1 MSHILGLKF
10 RDSGQIYYFDSGAFV
25 VNTFDRVIVNTDQGM
40 ALAKVVL
47 VLDEPPED
55 FEGGE
60 IKPIYRLASE
70 EDIVQEKENEAL
82 GKEAF
87 EYCRKCVIEHK
98 LDMKLVDVDVFFDRC
113 KIVFYFTAPNRIDF
127 RELVKDLVRTY
138 RTRIE
143 LRQIGVRHETQMTG
157 AVGNCGQL
165 CCCRRF
171 LRKFAP
177 VTIKMAKEQN
187 LFLNPTKISGIC
199 GRLLCCLAYEQDNYE
214 QFHAK
219 CPRVGKRY
227 ITERG
232 GMKVLRANF
241 FRDSLSVLPDG
252 GEEEEISID
261 EWTDLEPQRPDP
273 NQQQQQQQQ
282 QQQRPENKPRKDK
295 PRKAKDG
302 SDDEPGGA
310 DTSSEEPKA
319 AKAKEE
325 TQAEAAEPA
334 QAKPERKKRDQKRGR
349 RGAKGR
355 KRDKSDEQQGESPA
369 NGGGDKASESREKP
383 QETAMPAGEVVQSE
397 KGPTQN
403 LPAVKTKGTFGIS
416 GLGAQPA
423 KPQQSEEEQG
433 KAPVEEKAAKA
444 EQKEAKPEGPI
455 DQQTGDAT
463 AEKDAQD
470 GSGKSKKG
478 KGRSRSS
485 RRRPSR
491 RSGRGR
497 GGNKGGGESGSAS
510 KDSGES
516 AGSGNARPSGD
527 SKSSG
532 SPAGGGEPGSAGGS
546 EKSGSAQRKSRPRRR
561 RRKPKQE
568 KPKE

>member
-1 MSHILGLKF
+1 MSQILGLKF
-10 RDSGQIYYFDSGAFV
+10 RDSGSIYYFDSGAFV
-25 VNTFDRVIVNTDQGM
+25 VKPFDRVIVNTDQGM

-47 VLDEPPED
+47 VLSEPPDD

-70 EDIVQEKENEAL
+70 EDLVQETENEAL
-82 GKEAF
+82 AHEAF
-87 EYCRKCVIEHK
+87 EYCRKSIAEHN
-98 LDMKLVDVDVFFDRC
+98 LDMKLVDVDVFFDRG

-127 RELVKDLVRTY
+127 RELVKDLVRNY

-199 GRLLCCLAYEQDNYE
+199 GRLLCCLAYEQENYE
-214 QFHAK
+214 KFHAK

-227 ITERG
+227 MTERG

-252 GEEEEISID
+252 GEEEEIAID
-261 EWTDLEPQRPDP
+261 EWGDLNPQRPDP
-273 NQQQQQQQQ
+273 NQQP
-282 QQQRPENKPRKDK
+282 QQRSEAPSKPRREKPQRK
-295 PRKAKDG
+295 PRGKGEEDTAPG
-302 SDDEPGGA
+302 DE
-310 DTSSEEPKA
+310 T
-319 AKAKEE
+319 
-325 TQAEAAEPA
+325 EAAPQPAEPEAVETDESPDEA
-334 QAKPERKKRDQKRGR
+334 QAASGGKPDRKRKDQKRGR
-349 RGAKGR
+349 RGSRGRRREADGERTGGSADETAAEGKGGRDSSR
-355 KRDKSDEQQGESPA
+355 KPASGDQRADEQKTEQKP
-369 NGGGDKASESREKP
+369 GDKDAQAPEAPVAKEPRDAKEYRDAREPREQK
-383 QETAMPAGEVVQSE
+383 
-397 KGPTQN
+397 TQN
-403 LPAVKTKGTFGIS
+403 LPAVQSKSTFGIS
-416 GLGAQPA
+416 GMGAKLPPKDDEAAPSDKGKPEPEAAAPAPDGQPA
-423 KPQQSEEEQG
+423 QEG
-433 KAPVEEKAAKA
+433 DAKA
-444 EQKEAKPEGPI
+444 KDEGQK
-455 DQQTGDAT
+455 
-463 AEKDAQD
+463 
-470 GSGKSKKG
+470 SKG

-497 GGNKGGGESGSAS
+497 GGGGGGEQ
-510 KDSGES
+510 KSGE
-516 AGSGNARPSGD
+516 AGQQQKES
-527 SKSSG
+527 
-532 SPAGGGEPGSAGGS
+532 GGS
-546 EKSGSAQRKSRPRRR
+546 EGGQRKSRPRRR
-561 RRKPKQE
+561 RRKPKQQD

>member
-1 MSHILGLKF
+1 MSQILGLKF
-10 RDSGQIYYFDSGAFV
+10 RDSGSIYYFDSGAFV
-25 VNTFDRVIVNTDQGM
+25 VKPFDRVIVNTDQGM

-47 VLDEPPED
+47 VLSEPPDD

-70 EDIVQEKENEAL
+70 EDLVQEQENEAL
-82 GKEAF
+82 AQEAF
-87 EYCRKCVIEHK
+87 EYCRKSIVEHG
-98 LDMKLVDVDVFFDRC
+98 LEMKLVDVDVFFDRG

-127 RELVKDLVRTY
+127 RELVKDLVRNY

-199 GRLLCCLAYEQDNYE
+199 GRLLCCLAYEQENYE
-214 QFHAK
+214 KFHAK

-227 ITERG
+227 MTERG

-252 GEEEEISID
+252 GEEEEIFID
-261 EWTDLEPQRPDP
+261 EWGDLNPQRPDP
-273 NQQQQQQQQ
+273 NQQP
-282 QQQRPENKPRKDK
+282 QQRSEANNRPKREKPPRKPRGKGEGETP
-295 PRKAKDG
+295 PRD
-302 SDDEPGGA
+302 
-310 DTSSEEPKA
+310 
-319 AKAKEE
+319 
-325 TQAEAAEPA
+325 EAAEAPQPVEPEAVETEEPA
-334 QAKPERKKRDQKRGR
+334 DEAQQQAASGGKPDRKRKDQKRGR
-349 RGAKGR
+349 RGSRGR
-355 KRDKSDEQQGESPA
+355 KRDADAEKQGGAAEDSDASGKGGRDSSRKPAPRDQRGEEQ
-369 NGGGDKASESREKP
+369 KP
-383 QETAMPAGEVVQSE
+383 EG
-397 KGPTQN
+397 KGAEPKEAKEPKQQKTQN
-403 LPAVKTKGTFGIS
+403 LPAVQSKSTFGIS
-416 GLGAQPA
+416 GIGAKLPPA
-423 KPQQSEEEQG
+423 ESE
-433 KAPVEEKAAKA
+433 A
-444 EQKEAKPEGPI
+444 EHSAEAKPAQEAAAPAPEGQPA
-455 DQQTGDAT
+455 QEGDAQ
-463 AEKDAQD
+463 AKED
-470 GSGKSKKG
+470 GQKPKG

-497 GGNKGGGESGSAS
+497 GGGGGGEQ
-510 KDSGES
+510 KSGE
-516 AGSGNARPSGD
+516 AGQQQKES
-527 SKSSG
+527 
-532 SPAGGGEPGSAGGS
+532 GGS
-546 EKSGSAQRKSRPRRR
+546 EGGQRKSRPRRR
-561 RRKPKQE
+561 RRKPKQD

>member
-47 VLDEPPED
+47 VLDELPED

-60 IKPIYRLASE
+60 IKPIYRLATE
-70 EDIVQEKENEAL
+70 EDLTQEKENVAL
-82 GKEAF
+82 GREAF
-87 EYCRKCVIEHK
+87 EYCRKCIAEHK
-98 LDMKLVDVDVFFDRC
+98 LDMKLVDVDVFFDRG

-199 GRLLCCLAYEQDNYE
+199 GRLLCCLAYEQENYE
-214 QFHAK
+214 KFHAK

-227 ITERG
+227 MTERG

-252 GEEEEISID
+252 GEEEEIPID
-261 EWTDLEPQRPDP
+261 DWEAMNPQRPDP
-273 NQQQQQQQQ
+273 NQQQQQHPQQ
-282 QQQRPENKPRKDK
+282 QQQRAESKPKKDK
-295 PRKAKDG
+295 PRKPKDLPDG
-302 SDDEPGGA
+302 ETSNDVAPEVQAVAADNGVDAAQPDEAGESQQSKG
-310 DTSSEEPKA
+310 DRSRRE
-319 AKAKEE
+319 
-325 TQAEAAEPA
+325 
-334 QAKPERKKRDQKRGR
+334 QKRGR
-349 RGAKGR
+349 RGSRGRTRDKNGEQREDRKGR
-355 KRDKSDEQQGESPA
+355 KD
-369 NGGGDKASESREKP
+369 SEREDTP
-383 QETAMPAGEVVQSE
+383 REAAMPAGEVV
-397 KGPTQN
+397 KPTDGPTRN

-423 KPQQSEEEQG
+423 KPQDSRRSGDEKGAPQEKAPKPEQPEAVAGGQTDQSDTQTEDKEAQSGAKESQG
-433 KAPVEEKAAKA
+433 K
-444 EQKEAKPEGPI
+444 
-455 DQQTGDAT
+455 
-463 AEKDAQD
+463 
-470 GSGKSKKG
+470 

-497 GGNKGGGESGSAS
+497 GGKKSSDSAAG
-510 KDSGES
+510 KDSGDAPSSGKS
-516 AGSGNARPSGD
+516 ADA
-527 SKSSG
+527 KSSG
-532 SPAGGGEPGSAGGS
+532 D
-546 EKSGSAQRKSRPRRR
+546 AQRSSDAGKTGGAEKQNSGQRRSRPRR
-561 RRKPKQE
+561 RRKPKQD
-568 KPKE
+568 KPQE